1 MNNHVSFKAITLS
14 VRRQLPALFV
24 FSFLVNIL
32 LLVSAI
38 YMLQIF
44 DRVLTSGSVD
54 TLLWLTVVTIAAIVV
69 FGILELA
76 RRRLLT
82 RISSWLD
89 SEMGPLVVRQL
100 IKSKLSKTP
109 SQANLGDV
117 SDYRAFYSGDAILT
131 FLDAPWTPVFLFLIW
146 LLHPVLGVVAITGA
160 VVLLAVAALNN
171 ALTRSRHAEHLVQQ
185 RAQQAAATRYIEYA
199 ETVSVLGMTEALIHR
214 WTDRLMRTQGL
225 GLHVA
230 DTMTSLFSF
239 SRATRLALQ
248 VFILG
253 VGAYLVIQAELTPGG
268 MIAGSIIL
276 SRALSPVERSITAW
290 RSYAAYKAAKDRL
303 APLLREDINPT
314 ENLELPSPTGR
325 LDIEIVKFS
334 PSANDVLTLQNIKAQ
349 LAPGELC
356 CVIGPSG
363 SGKSTLCRLIVGA
376 WRPDEGSVR
385 LDGADVASW
394 DPEQLGPY
402 IGYLPQEVELF
413 PGTIAENIA
422 RMQSASDE
430 EIIEAAKLAGIHE
443 MILGLPN
450 GYDTEVGVHGG
461 LLSGGQRQRIGL
473 ARAFFREPTLLILDE
488 PNSNLDGEGEL
499 ALLQAVASLK
509 KRRRTMVIVTH
520 QQNMLRAADKLM
532 VINAGNLAA
541 FGPRDEI
548 LKSLFPDRS
557 GGARSPGTDLVK
569 ET

>member
-1 MNNHVSFKAITLS
+1 MQ
-14 VRRQLPALFV
+14 RQLPALFI

-32 LLVSAI
+32 MLVSAI

-54 TLLWLTVVTIAAIVV
+54 TLLWLTVVTIAAISV

-82 RISSWLD
+82 RISNWLD
-89 SEMGPLVVRQL
+89 SEMSPLVVRQL
-100 IKSKLSKTP
+100 IKSKLSKSP
-109 SQANLGDV
+109 SPASLSDV
-117 SDYRAFYSGDAILT
+117 SDYRAFYSSDAVLT

-146 LLHPVLGVVAITGA
+146 LLHPILGVVAVAGA
-160 VVLLAVAALNN
+160 VALLAVAALNN
-171 ALTRSRHAEHLVQQ
+171 ALTRSRHVEHLAQQ
-185 RAQQAAATRYIEYA
+185 RAQQTAAIRYIDYA
-199 ETVSVLGMTEALIHR
+199 ETVSVLGMTEALIRR
-214 WTDRLMRTQGL
+214 WTDRLMRTQGTGIL
-225 GLHVA
+225 VA
-230 DTMTSLFSF
+230 DTMTALFSF

-290 RSYAAYKAAKDRL
+290 RSYAAYKVAKGRL
-303 APLLREDINPT
+303 STLLRDDIDSM
-314 ENLELPSPTGR
+314 ENLELPSPQGQ
-325 LDIEIVKFS
+325 LDIEVAQFS
-334 PSANDVLTLQNIKAQ
+334 PSANGVLTLKNIKAH
-349 LAPGELC
+349 LDPGELC

-385 LDGADVASW
+385 LDGADVSSW

-402 IGYLPQEVELF
+402 VGYLPQEVELF

-422 RMQSASDE
+422 RMQTASDD
-430 EIIEAAKLAGIHE
+430 EIIEAAKLSGIHE
-443 MILGLPN
+443 MVLGLPN

-461 LLSGGQRQRIGL
+461 FLSGGQRQRIGL
-473 ARAFFREPTLLILDE
+473 ARAFFRDPTLIVLDE

-499 ALLQAVASLK
+499 ALFRAVASLK
-509 KRRRTMVIVTH
+509 KRPRTMVIVTH

-532 VINAGNLAA
+532 VVNAGNLVA
-541 FGPRDEI
+541 FGPRDDI
-548 LKSLFPDRS
+548 LNSLITDQR
-557 GGARSPGTDLVK
+557 GGAKAENVNDEP
-569 ET
+569 EA